1 VAFFKGECYSKL
13 RFSRERERERE
24 RVCEVR
30 ARCEVKICLKSLN
43 EYIEGL
49 LTRIVHFEVDD
60 W

>member
-13 RFSRERERERE
+13 RFSRERER
-24 RVCEVR
+24 VCEVR
-30 ARCEVKICLKSLN
+30 ARCEVKKCLKSLN

-49 LTRIVHFEVDD
+49 LTRTVHFEVDD